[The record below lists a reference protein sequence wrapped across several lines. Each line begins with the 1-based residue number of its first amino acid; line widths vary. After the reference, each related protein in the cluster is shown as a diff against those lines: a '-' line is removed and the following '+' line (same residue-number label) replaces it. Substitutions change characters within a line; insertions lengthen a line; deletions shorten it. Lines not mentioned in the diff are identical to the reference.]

1 MSGLAP
7 SRRSKAVAYLVLVA
21 ASVFALFPIF
31 WTLSTSI
38 KNRVDSFSLPPRFFD
53 FTPTWDNY
61 ADLFGD
67 QLFVRFL
74 INTIVVTAVSTGMS
88 LLVGSLTAYALARSP
103 RFRGRRALEAS
114 LIVVRAMPGIVLMI
128 PLFKIVLSLGLF
140 DNLWVM
146 CVIYA
151 TINLPFTVWVMT
163 SFIDQIPYELE
174 ESALVD
180 GAGRWSVLFHV
191 VLPVAAP
198 GLAATGIFVALLAWN
213 EFLVPVVIAD
223 VNAKVLPVYIAGFIS
238 ARTLDW
244 GPMAAASSLAIIPIA
259 LLTVAMQRKL
269 VAGLSQGALKE

>member
-1 MSGLAP
+1 LPP

-38 KNRVDSFSLPPRFFD
+38 KNRVDSFSLPPRFVD

-61 ADLFGD
+61 ANLFGD
-67 QLFVRFL
+67 RLFVRFL
-74 INTIVVTAVSTGMS
+74 VNTIVVTAVSTGMS

-146 CVIYA
+146 CVVYA